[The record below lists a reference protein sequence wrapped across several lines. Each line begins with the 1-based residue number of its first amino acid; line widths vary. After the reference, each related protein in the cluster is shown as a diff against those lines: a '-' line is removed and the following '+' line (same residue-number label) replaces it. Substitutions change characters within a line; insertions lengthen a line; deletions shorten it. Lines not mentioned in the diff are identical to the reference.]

1 MRIPGSQTHAPS
13 GEGTPLREQST
24 SPPPLQPH
32 KLKLPGK
39 FKSKKSE
46 GCPLE
51 IKKNIVDAEI
61 FFNIPFSVSGYREY
75 REKVITKV

>member
-1 MRIPGSQTHAPS
+1 MRLPGSQTHAPS

-61 FFNIPFSVSGYREY
+61 FFNIPFSVSGYRE
-75 REKVITKV
+75 KVITKV